1 MLDAP
6 LTPTRSW
13 LFTPPTALLTLLLAI
28 VPLATV
34 TVAGGATLAQQ
45 QAAPDLNALP
55 AQMPFNVP
63 FGTPITMEKAQALVQ
78 AAIVEANKRGW
89 PGNFAVVDWGGNLVA
104 FARMDGAQLASI
116 PIAEHKARSAARYRR
131 PTIEWENA
139 VQKFGFNYILSLDD
153 VVASRGGIPLI
164 EGGKIIG
171 AIGCSGG
178 TSSQD
183 EMLCRTAINVV
194 INSDLL
200 T

>member
-28 VPLATV
+28 MPLATV

-139 VQKFGFNYILSLDD
+139 VQKFGFNYILTLDD
-153 VVASRGGIPLI
+153 VMASRGGIPLI
-164 EGGKIIG
+164 EDGKIIG

-194 INSDLL
+194 MN
-200 T
+200 